1 MSNYIG
7 LQKIIKKGK
16 KIDAPENLLESLY
29 KQIFEIYNEKA
40 AREFHFLT
48 LYYGLQSKAM
58 TLESIGQIQEQ
69 PLTRERIR
77 QIIDS
82 VIGPL
87 RDFQPVNYIN
97 PYIHSVH
104 LFEAILGKDRT
115 FIRMEEL
122 TEDSYFSNFSKNVK
136 GLIAFLNDCGI
147 RQIAYRKNYYF
158 YPKRLDRKDVIQNI
172 QKENKTIRREHTLEK
187 MSLKSKTVTYV
198 PDEVRQHLLS
208 YADKHKM
215 NLNPLYEKILND
227 FMNQKPYMQPEY
239 TFSRTKSWKAR
250 KGKAQWQ
257 QIGIYIERNIFDT
270 IKDDVKLVKKDL
282 KKSVS
287 LMSFICQAF
296 VWHYETIQK

>member
-7 LQKIIKKGK
+7 LQKILKKGK
-16 KIDAPENLLESLY
+16 KIAIPNNLLESLY
-29 KQIFEIYNEKA
+29 KQIFEIYNEKN

-58 TLESIGQIQEQ
+58 TLETIGQSQEQ

-82 VIGPL
+82 VINPL
-87 RDFQPVNYIN
+87 QNHNPANYIN
-97 PYIHSVH
+97 PYNHAVD
-104 LFEAILGKDRT
+104 LFEHILGTERT
-115 FIRMEEL
+115 FLRLEEL
-122 TEDSYFSNFSKNVK
+122 TDNEYFADFSKNIK

-158 YPKRLDRKDVIQNI
+158 YPKRLERKKVIEAI
-172 QKENKTIRREHTLEK
+172 QKENKSIRREHTLEK

-198 PDEVRQHLLS
+198 PDEVRQHLLAF
-208 YADKHKM
+208 ADKHDM

-227 FMNQKPYMQPEY
+227 FMTQKPYLKPEY
-239 TFSRTKSWKAR
+239 LFSRTKSWKAR

-270 IKDDVKLVKKDL
+270 IKEDVKVIKRDL

-296 VWHYETIQK
+296 VWHHENTKK